1 MNRENSTKEIA
12 AVKEQVRLAE
22 WREEIEARR
31 TSGLS
36 VRAWCAQQGL
46 SLSAYYHR
54 LRRVREAVC
63 RQIGAEQEAT
73 QVPAQPAV
81 VPIRKAEAAPFG
93 VTPVGTVPAIE
104 IEAEGLRV
112 RLSADCPA
120 ELVCAM
126 LRELKS

>member
-12 AVKEQVRLAE
+12 AVKEQVRLEA
-22 WREEIEARR
+22 WRRETEAQRA
-31 TSGLS
+31 SGLS
-36 VRAWCAQQGL
+36 VKTWCAQNGVSQSG
-46 SLSAYYHR
+46 YYHR
-54 LRRVREAVC
+54 LRRLREAVC
-63 RQIGAEQEAT
+63 RQIGAEQETT

>member
-1 MNRENSTKEIA
+1 MNSENSTKEIA
-12 AVKEQVRLAE
+12 AVKEQVRLVE

-63 RQIGAEQEAT
+63 QQLGGTAAT
-73 QVPAQPAV
+73 SRNVTDQPAV
-81 VPIRKAEAAPFG
+81 VPVRKAEAAP
-93 VTPVGTVPAIE
+93 PVGMVAAIE
-104 IEAEGLRV
+104 METDGLRV
-112 RLSADCPA
+112 RLSADCPD
-120 ELVCAM
+120 ELIRAI
-126 LRELKS
+126 LQELKS

>member
-1 MNRENSTKEIA
+1 MNSENSTKEIA
-12 AVKEQVRLAE
+12 AVKEQIQLEAWRREAE
-22 WREEIEARR
+22 AQRA
-31 TSGLS
+31 SGLS
-36 VRAWCAQQGL
+36 VKTWCAQNGVSQSG
-46 SLSAYYHR
+46 YYHR
-54 LRRVREAVC
+54 LRRLREAVC

-81 VPIRKAEAAPFG
+81 VPIRKAEAAP
-93 VTPVGTVPAIE
+93 PVGMVAAIE
-104 IEAEGLRV
+104 METDGLRV

>member
-1 MNRENSTKEIA
+1 M
-12 AVKEQVRLAE
+12 
-22 WREEIEARR
+22 RR
-31 TSGLS
+31 GEPSGLS
-36 VRAWCAQQGL
+36 VRAWCAPQGL

-63 RQIGAEQEAT
+63 QQLGATAAT
-73 QVPAQPAV
+73 SRSVTDQPAV
-81 VPIRKAEAAPFG
+81 VPVRKAEAAP
-93 VTPVGTVPAIE
+93 PVGMVAAIE
-104 IEAEGLRV
+104 METDELRV